1 MHSVFAYLPL
11 PLFLILLGVA
21 FVLGDNGESRALP
34 LDTQA
39 RDIEYRYRNG
49 DGDRVLVR
57 AATATALPDGA
68 LRIDDLNL
76 SFDGAARAVSFD
88 GKTGAVD
95 SARRVLTMQSVSGWA
110 RTEGG
115 AIALSLSEMAYN
127 LNDANISGRDV
138 RLRRGDD
145 VVIGDALFMNVEEIV
160 LEGKVRAT
168 YAALK

>member
-1 MHSVFAYLPL
+1 MNSVFTYLPL

-21 FVLGDNGESRALP
+21 FVLGDNGESGALP

-76 SFDGAARAVSFD
+76 IFDGAARAMSFD
-88 GKTGAVD
+88 GDSGAVD
-95 SARRVLTMQSVSGWA
+95 SARRALTMQSVNGWVRSA
-110 RTEGG
+110 DVQ
-115 AIALSLSEMAYN
+115 IALSLSEMAYD
-127 LNDANISGRDV
+127 LADANISGRDV
-138 RLRRGDD
+138 LLRRGDN
-145 VVIGDALFMNVEEIV
+145 VVIGDAFFMNADEIV
-160 LEGKVRAT
+160 LEGQVRAT
-168 YAALK
+168 YAGLQ